1 MKNKFLSII
10 FAAVMATCGVFATG
24 CGKENKT
31 TNKTPT
37 SDEIIIDGKEE
48 EAIPMPK
55 AMSFSAPKLLSD
67 SGEPVAQTSSVTLT
81 ATVEPSNATYQAVD
95 WSVSFV
101 NQSSTWASGKTAS
114 DYVTVTP
121 TSDGALTATVEC
133 LSAFGE
139 QINVTVTSRD
149 NADASATCVC
159 DYLKPVEDINITL
172 KQAGNV
178 VEKVSFT
185 ENGIDTIFS
194 ATPVYGVG
202 TKTMDTVELSLSW
215 TPSKFVQYAK
225 NEYSYG
231 LSGRK
236 DNFDSGWSLDSGSAT
251 LSFNASKENLIRF
264 LLADEVED
272 EIVARPALYQDYL
285 NCYIS
290 YVETEED
297 IFLLSVEY
305 KRAGERLNYKS
316 FTYKGVVPA
325 FSTPVQSINLNLT
338 TLEF

>member
-1 MKNKFLSII
+1 MKKKFLSII
-10 FAAVMATCGVFATG
+10 FAAVMATCGVFAAG

-37 SDEIIIDGKEE
+37 SEEIIIDGKEE

-159 DYLKPVEDINITL
+159 DYLKPVEDFELNIQQNN
-172 KQAGNV
+172 QA
-178 VEKVSFT
+178 VEKITVYKTTTS
-185 ENGIDTIFS
+185 GDTNVKIGVN
-194 ATPVYGVG
+194 PVYGLG
-202 TKTMDTVELSLSW
+202 TKTGTV
-215 TPSKFVQYAK
+215 
-225 NEYSYG
+225 
-231 LSGRK
+231 
-236 DNFDSGWSLDSGSAT
+236 
-251 LSFNASKENLIRF
+251 NA
-264 LLADEVED
+264 
-272 EIVARPALYQDYL
+272 
-285 NCYIS
+285 
-290 YVETEED
+290 
-297 IFLLSVEY
+297 
-305 KRAGERLNYKS
+305 
-316 FTYKGVVPA
+316 
-325 FSTPVQSINLNLT
+325 
-338 TLEF
+338 

>member
-1 MKNKFLSII
+1 MKKKFLSII
-10 FAAVMATCGVFATG
+10 LAAVMATCGVFAAG

-37 SDEIIIDGKEE
+37 SEEIIIDGKEE

-81 ATVEPSNATYQAVD
+81 ATVEPSDATYQAVD

-159 DYLKPVEDINITL
+159 DYIKRI
-172 KQAGNV
+172 
-178 VEKVSFT
+178 
-185 ENGIDTIFS
+185 ID
-194 ATPVYGVG
+194 
-202 TKTMDTVELSLSW
+202 
-215 TPSKFVQYAK
+215 
-225 NEYSYG
+225 
-231 LSGRK
+231 
-236 DNFDSGWSLDSGSAT
+236 
-251 LSFNASKENLIRF
+251 
-264 LLADEVED
+264 
-272 EIVARPALYQDYL
+272 
-285 NCYIS
+285 
-290 YVETEED
+290 
-297 IFLLSVEY
+297 
-305 KRAGERLNYKS
+305 
-316 FTYKGVVPA
+316 
-325 FSTPVQSINLNLT
+325 LNLT
-338 TLEF
+338 MLQSASVSDTITFSRNSSDVTFSAEPVYDIGTKEIGFSITKSEVRKTDELLGVLLENFSNSPISGRGVNKTWCIGRNDLSDIVELNTGEDSFFLMLYLNASASEKTELCEIYNNYVNSGGNVLKYEVSISQDDTGVNLTKTLEIKGNPVDFTVAVSSVKFDLSSLEF

>member
-1 MKNKFLSII
+1 MKKKFLSII
-10 FAAVMATCGVFATG
+10 YAAVMATCGVFATG

-37 SDEIIIDGKEE
+37 SEEIIIDGKEE

-133 LSAFGE
+133 LAAFGE
-139 QINVTVTSRD
+139 PINVTVTSRD

-185 ENGIDTIFS
+185 ENGIDTVFS

-202 TKTMDTVELSLSW
+202 TKSRESIEMELSWNILGI
-215 TPSKFVQYAK
+215 QMYA
-225 NEYSYG
+225 NSYDVDG
-231 LSGRK
+231 MVLK
-236 DNFDSGWSLDSGSAT
+236 NFDKSWKISNAGPI
-251 LSFNASKENLIRF
+251 SFSASKSQLISF
-264 LLADEVED
+264 L
-272 EIVARPALYQDYL
+272 VANDGMKPVLVQPYL
-285 NCYIS
+285 NFYIS
-290 YVETEED
+290 AIEKEKD
-297 IFLLSVEY
+297 IFTLSVEY
-305 KRAGERLNYKS
+305 TRDGERLNYKS
-316 FTYKGVVPA
+316 VAYKGIAPE
-325 FSTPVQSINLNLT
+325 FSVSVTGLSLNNT